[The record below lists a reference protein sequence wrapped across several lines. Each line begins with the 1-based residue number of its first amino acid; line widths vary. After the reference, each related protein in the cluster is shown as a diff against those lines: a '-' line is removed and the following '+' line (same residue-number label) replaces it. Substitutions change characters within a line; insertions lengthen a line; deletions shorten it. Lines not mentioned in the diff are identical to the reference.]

1 MKSIN
6 NGWLAVL
13 SLSLVLGVCSQ
24 KLQAQS
30 ALVMP
35 DTTAHVSDTL
45 SYPIYL
51 EVGENDSLFGIAFE
65 LMFDSLQ
72 FELLEVITTGTLT
85 KTNGAFSAVNIQGN
99 DVYYSLAA
107 TNPIQESGVLLILN
121 LLPKSARLGQIEITE
136 YQFNEL
142 AVQTQAIRSNVVTFG
157 NTPPSL
163 IGLPDTLRFNQND
176 TLLFSLGEVIQDSE
190 DSFSELDFE
199 LNLSPPVIVVEL
211 VDSTASLLIYSPIY
225 VGEVVLSGKV
235 TDQEGLF
242 TEFSVIII
250 IEQAVSNESMA
261 EQSKFPTSVQLEQNF
276 PNPFNPKTSISFE
289 VLKAS
294 HVSVRI
300 YDLMGREVDVLWN
313 KYTAPGRYQ
322 LSFEAS
328 NLATGSYIYRL
339 VAGNGVVYSKKMTLI
354 K

>member
-1 MKSIN
+1 MKSIKMR
-6 NGWLAVL
+6 LFILVVYL
-13 SLSLVLGVCSQ
+13 SWGIVAQ
-24 KLQAQS
+24 NLQAQTTLS
-30 ALVMP
+30 MP
-35 DTTAHVSDTL
+35 DTTVHVSDTL

-51 EVGENDSLFGIAFE
+51 EVGENDELYGIGFD

-72 FELLEVITTGTLT
+72 FDLVEVTTEGTLT
-85 KTNGAFSAVNIQGN
+85 KTNGAFSAVNIQDN
-99 DVYYSLAA
+99 EVFYSLAA
-107 TNPIQESGVLLILN
+107 TNSIQESGVLLILK
-121 LLPKSARLGQIEITE
+121 LRPKSARISQIEITKH
-136 YQFNEL
+136 QFNEL
-142 AVQTQAIRSNVVTFG
+142 AVQTAAIRSNVVSFG

-176 TLLFSLGEVIQDSE
+176 TLFFALGEAIQDSD

-211 VDSTASLLIYSPIY
+211 IDSTASLLIYSPIY
-225 VGEVVLSGKV
+225 LGEVVLSGKV

-250 IEQAVSNESMA
+250 IEQAVSNESIA
-261 EQSKFPTSVQLEQNF
+261 EQSEFPTRIQLEQNY
-276 PNPFNPKTSISFE
+276 PNPFNPTTSISFE
-289 VLKAS
+289 VFQAS

-313 KYTAPGRYQ
+313 KYTAAGRYQ
-322 LSFEAS
+322 LTFEAS

-339 VAGNGVVYSKKMTLI
+339 VAGNGVVHSKKMTLI

>member
-1 MKSIN
+1 MKSIKT
-6 NGWLAVL
+6 GWFILVV
-13 SLSLVLGVCSQ
+13 SLSWGIVAQNV
-24 KLQAQS
+24 QAQTTLS
-30 ALVMP
+30 MP
-35 DTTAHVSDTL
+35 DTTVHVSDTL

-51 EVGENDSLFGIAFE
+51 EVGENDELYGIGFD
-65 LMFDSLQ
+65 LMYDSLQ
-72 FELLEVITTGTLT
+72 FDLVEVTTEGTLT
-85 KTNGAFSAVNIQGN
+85 KTNGAFSAVNTQDN
-99 DVYYSLAA
+99 EVFYSLAA
-107 TNPIQESGVLLILN
+107 TNPIQESGVLLILK
-121 LLPKSARLGQIEITE
+121 LRPKSALIGQIEITKH
-136 YQFNEL
+136 QFNEL
-142 AVQTQAIRSNVVTFG
+142 AVHTVAIRSNVVSFG

-176 TLLFSLGEVIQDSE
+176 TLFFALGEVIQDSD

-225 VGEVVLSGKV
+225 LGEVVLSGKV

-250 IEQAVSNESMA
+250 IEQAVSNESIA
-261 EQSKFPTSVQLEQNF
+261 EQSEFPTRIQLEQNY
-276 PNPFNPKTSISFE
+276 PNPFNPTTSISFE
-289 VLKAS
+289 VFQAS

-313 KYTAPGRYQ
+313 KYTAAGRYQ
-322 LSFEAS
+322 LTFEAS

-339 VAGNGVVYSKKMTLI
+339 VAGNGVVHSKKMTLI

>member
-1 MKSIN
+1 MKSIKT
-6 NGWLAVL
+6 GWFILVV
-13 SLSLVLGVCSQ
+13 SLSWGIVAQNV
-24 KLQAQS
+24 QAQTTLS
-30 ALVMP
+30 MP
-35 DTTAHVSDTL
+35 DTTVHVSDTL

-51 EVGENDSLFGIAFE
+51 EVGENDNLYGIAFE

-72 FELLEVITTGTLT
+72 FELIEVITTGTLT

-121 LLPKSARLGQIEITE
+121 LLPKSARIGQIEITE

-157 NTPPSL
+157 NMPPSL

-211 VDSTASLLIYSPIY
+211 IDSTASLLIYSPIY
-225 VGEVVLSGKV
+225 LGEVVLSGKV

-242 TEFSVIII
+242 TVFSVIII
-250 IEQAVSNESMA
+250 IEQAVSNESIA
-261 EQSKFPTSVQLEQNF
+261 EQSEFPTRIQLEQNY
-276 PNPFNPKTSISFE
+276 PNPFNPTTSISFE
-289 VLKAS
+289 VFQAS

-313 KYTAPGRYQ
+313 KYTAAGRYQ
-322 LSFEAS
+322 LTFEAS

-339 VAGNGVVYSKKMTLI
+339 VAGNGVVHSKKMTLI

>member
-1 MKSIN
+1 MKSIKMR
-6 NGWLAVL
+6 LFILVVYL
-13 SLSLVLGVCSQ
+13 SWGIVAQ
-24 KLQAQS
+24 NLQAQTTLS
-30 ALVMP
+30 MP
-35 DTTAHVSDTL
+35 DTTVHVSDTL

-51 EVGENDSLFGIAFE
+51 EVGENDELYGIGFD
-65 LMFDSLQ
+65 LMYDSLQ
-72 FELLEVITTGTLT
+72 FDLVEVITEGTLT
-85 KTNGAFSAVNIQGN
+85 KLDGAFSAVNIQDN
-99 DVYYSLAA
+99 EVFYSLAA
-107 TNPIQESGVLLILN
+107 TNSIQESGVLLILK
-121 LLPKSARLGQIEITE
+121 LRPKSARISQIEITKH
-136 YQFNEL
+136 QFNEL
-142 AVQTQAIRSNVVTFG
+142 AVQTVAIRSNVVSFG

-176 TLLFSLGEVIQDSE
+176 TLFFALGEVIQDSD

-199 LNLSPPVIVVEL
+199 LNLSSSVIVVEL
-211 VDSTASLLIYSPIY
+211 VDSTASLLIYSPTY

-250 IEQAVSNESMA
+250 IEQAVSNESIA
-261 EQSKFPTSVQLEQNF
+261 EQSEFPTRIQLEQNY
-276 PNPFNPKTSISFE
+276 PNPFNPTTSISFE
-289 VLKAS
+289 VFQAS

-313 KYTAPGRYQ
+313 KYTAAGRYQ
-322 LSFEAS
+322 LTFEAS

-339 VAGNGVVYSKKMTLI
+339 VAGNGVVHSKKMTLI

>member
-6 NGWLAVL
+6 IVWLAVL
-13 SLSLVLGVCSQ
+13 SLGFVLGVHSQ
-24 KLQAQS
+24 NAQAQS

-35 DTTAHVSDTL
+35 DTTAHVEDTL

-51 EVGENDSLFGIAFE
+51 EVGENDDLYGIAFE
-65 LMFDSLQ
+65 LMYDSLQ
-72 FELLEVITTGTLT
+72 FELIEVVTTGTLT
-85 KTNGAFSAVNIQGN
+85 KTNGAFSAVNTQN
-99 DVYYSLAA
+99 NKLFYSLAT
-107 TNPIQESGVLLILN
+107 TNPLQESGVLLILN
-121 LLPKSARLGQIEITE
+121 LRPKSARTGQIEITE
-136 YQFNEL
+136 HQFNEL
-142 AVQTQAIRSNVVTFG
+142 AVQTEAIRSNVVTFG

-176 TLLFSLGEVIQDSE
+176 TLLFALGEVIQDSE
-190 DSFSELDFE
+190 DSFSELNFE

-211 VDSTASLLIYSPIY
+211 IDSTASLLIYSPVY

-250 IEQAVSNESMA
+250 IEQAVSNESMV
-261 EQSKFPTSVQLEQNF
+261 ESTDFPSHIQLQQNF
-276 PNPFNPKTSISFE
+276 PNPFNPATSISFE
-289 VLKAS
+289 VFQAS
-294 HVSVRI
+294 HVSLRI

-313 KYTAPGRYQ
+313 KYTAKGSYE
-322 LSFEAS
+322 LSFDAMS
-328 NLATGSYIYRL
+328 LATGTYIYRL
-339 VAGNGVVYSKKMTLI
+339 ATNKGEILSKKMTLI

>member
-1 MKSIN
+1 MKSIKMR
-6 NGWLAVL
+6 LFILVVYL
-13 SLSLVLGVCSQ
+13 SWGIVAQ
-24 KLQAQS
+24 NLQAQTTLS
-30 ALVMP
+30 MP
-35 DTTAHVSDTL
+35 DTTVHVSDTL

-51 EVGENDSLFGIAFE
+51 EVGENDSLYGIAFE

-72 FELLEVITTGTLT
+72 FELIEVITTGTLT
-85 KTNGAFSAVNIQGN
+85 TNGAFSAVNIQGN

-176 TLLFSLGEVIQDSE
+176 TLLFSLGEFIQDSE

-235 TDQEGLF
+235 TDKEGLF

-261 EQSKFPTSVQLEQNF
+261 EQSEFPTRIQLEQNY

-294 HVSVRI
+294 YVSVRI

-313 KYTAPGRYQ
+313 KYTAAGRYQ
-322 LSFEAS
+322 LTFEAS

-339 VAGNGVVYSKKMTLI
+339 VAGNGVVHSKKMTLI

>member
-1 MKSIN
+1 MKSIKMR
-6 NGWLAVL
+6 LFILVVYL
-13 SLSLVLGVCSQ
+13 SWGIVAQ
-24 KLQAQS
+24 NLQAQTTLS
-30 ALVMP
+30 MP
-35 DTTAHVSDTL
+35 DTTVHVSDTL

-51 EVGENDSLFGIAFE
+51 EVGENDELYGIGFD
-65 LMFDSLQ
+65 LMYDSLQ
-72 FELLEVITTGTLT
+72 FDLVEVITEGTLT
-85 KTNGAFSAVNIQGN
+85 KLDGAFSAVNIQGN
-99 DVYYSLAA
+99 EVFYSLAA
-107 TNPIQESGVLLILN
+107 TNSIQESGVLLIVKLR
-121 LLPKSARLGQIEITE
+121 PKSARIGQIEITKH
-136 YQFNEL
+136 QFNEL
-142 AVQTQAIRSNVVTFG
+142 VVQTVAIRSNVVSFG

-176 TLLFSLGEVIQDSE
+176 TLFFALGEVIQDSD

-199 LNLSPPVIVVEL
+199 LNLSPSVIVVEL
-211 VDSTASLLIYSPIY
+211 VDSTASLLIYSPTY

-250 IEQAVSNESMA
+250 IEQAVSNESIA
-261 EQSKFPTSVQLEQNF
+261 EQSEFPTRIQLEQNY
-276 PNPFNPKTSISFE
+276 PNPFNPTTSISFE
-289 VLKAS
+289 VFQAS

-328 NLATGSYIYRL
+328 NLATGSYIYSL

>member
-30 ALVMP
+30 TLFMP

-51 EVGENDSLFGIAFE
+51 EVGENDNLYGIAFE
-65 LMFDSLQ
+65 LMYDSLQ
-72 FELLEVITTGTLT
+72 FELIEVITSGTLT
-85 KTNGAFSAVNIQGN
+85 KTNGAFSAVNTQDN
-99 DVYYSLAA
+99 EVFYSLAA
-107 TNPIQESGVLLILN
+107 TNPIQESGVLLILK
-121 LLPKSARLGQIEITE
+121 LRPKSARIGQIEITKH
-136 YQFNEL
+136 QFNEL
-142 AVQTQAIRSNVVTFG
+142 AVQTVAIRSNVVSFG

-176 TLLFSLGEVIQDSE
+176 TLFFALGEVIQDSD

-250 IEQAVSNESMA
+250 IEQAVSNESIA
-261 EQSKFPTSVQLEQNF
+261 EQSEFPTRIQLEQNF
-276 PNPFNPKTSISFE
+276 PNPFNPTTSISFE
-289 VLKAS
+289 VFQAS

-313 KYTAPGRYQ
+313 KYTAAGRYQ
-322 LSFEAS
+322 LTFEAS
-328 NLATGSYIYRL
+328 NLATSSYIYRL
-339 VAGNGVVYSKKMTLI
+339 VAGNGVVHSKKMTLI